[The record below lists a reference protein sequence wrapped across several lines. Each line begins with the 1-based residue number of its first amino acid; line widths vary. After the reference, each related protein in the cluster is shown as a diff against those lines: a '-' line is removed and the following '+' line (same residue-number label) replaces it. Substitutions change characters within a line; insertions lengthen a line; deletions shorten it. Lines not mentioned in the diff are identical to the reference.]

1 MLGRYVPRDS
11 PLHRLPAAVKLVA
24 MLALVTFLAIFPRP
38 VPLAVAALAVAALFP
53 VARLGPVYLWRALR
67 PALVFAAVL
76 TAFYILSQG
85 ISDGARAAVGPVG
98 QLVVGVLAGNLL
110 VFTTRATDLAALAGR
125 VLGWRVELLVA
136 LTIRSIPT
144 VIAVVRQT
152 REAAWARGQ
161 RASLIRVLPT
171 VLIRLIRDADL
182 LGEALAARG
191 I

>member
-1 MLGRYVPRDS
+1 MIGRYLPRDS
-11 PLHRLPAAVKLVA
+11 PLHRTPAAAKLVA
-24 MLALVTFLAIFPRP
+24 MLALVTLLAIVPRP
-38 VPLAVAALAVAALFP
+38 VPLAVSAVVVAALFP
-53 VARLGPVYLWRALR
+53 VARLRPVHLWRALR
-67 PALVFAAVL
+67 PALLFAVVL
-76 TAFYILSQG
+76 TAFYLIGQG
-85 ISDGARAAVGPVG
+85 IADGARAAIGPVG

-110 VFTTRATDLAALAGR
+110 VFTTRASDLAALAGR

-161 RASLIRVLPT
+161 RASLVRVLPT
-171 VLIRLIRDADL
+171 VLVRLIRDADL

-191 I
+191 L

>member
-1 MLGRYVPRDS
+1 MKRYLEV
-11 PLHRLPAAVKLVA
+11 
-24 MLALVTFLAIFPRP
+24 
-38 VPLAVAALAVAALFP
+38 
-53 VARLGPVYLWRALR
+53 
-67 PALVFAAVL
+67 
-76 TAFYILSQG
+76 
-85 ISDGARAAVGPVG
+85 DGA
-98 QLVVGVLAGNLL
+98 
-110 VFTTRATDLAALAGR
+110 
-125 VLGWRVELLVA
+125 WRDHLLVA

>member
-1 MLGRYVPRDS
+1 
-11 PLHRLPAAVKLVA
+11 
-24 MLALVTFLAIFPRP
+24 
-38 VPLAVAALAVAALFP
+38 
-53 VARLGPVYLWRALR
+53 
-67 PALVFAAVL
+67 
-76 TAFYILSQG
+76 
-85 ISDGARAAVGPVG
+85 RAAVGPVG

-110 VFTTRATDLAALAGR
+110 VFTTRASDLAALAGR

-161 RASLIRVLPT
+161 RASLVRVLPT
-171 VLIRLIRDADL
+171 VLVRLIRDADL

-191 I
+191 L

>member
-1 MLGRYVPRDS
+1 MLGRYVPRES
-11 PLHRLPAAVKLVA
+11 PLHRAPAAAKLLA
-24 MLALVTFLAIFPRP
+24 MLALVTFLAIVPRP
-38 VPLAVAALAVAALFP
+38 VPLAIAAVAVAALFP
-53 VARLGPVYLWRALR
+53 VARLRPVHLWRALR
-67 PALVFAAVL
+67 PALLFSVVL
-76 TAFYILSQG
+76 TAFYLLSQG
-85 ISDGARAAVGPVG
+85 LSDGARAAVGPVG

-171 VLIRLIRDADL
+171 VLVRLIRDADL

-191 I
+191 L

>member
-24 MLALVTFLAIFPRP
+24 MVALVTFLAIFPRP
-38 VPLAVAALAVAALFP
+38 VPLAVAALAVAVLFP

-76 TAFYILSQG
+76 TAFYLLSQG

-110 VFTTRATDLAALAGR
+110 VFTTRATDLAVLAGR

-152 REAAWARGQ
+152 REAAWVRGQ